1 MTDYE
6 LQSLQKSIKLRLLNI
21 NAQIRHC
28 RKSNLEKHFLQT
40 LKDKRKQTD
49 QLYQQSLK
57 IQDNETFLIIK
68 GKYLE
73 FT

>member
-49 QLYQQSLK
+49 QLYQRSLK
-57 IQDNETFLIIK
+57 IKDNVNFLLIK
-68 GKYLE
+68 NNYLK
-73 FT
+73 FI

>member
-28 RKSNLEKHFLQT
+28 RKNNLEKNNLQT
-40 LKDKRKQTD
+40 LKDKRKETD
-49 QLYQQSLK
+49 QLYQRSLK
-57 IQDNETFLIIK
+57 IKDNVNFLLIK
-68 GKYLE
+68 NNYLK
-73 FT
+73 FI